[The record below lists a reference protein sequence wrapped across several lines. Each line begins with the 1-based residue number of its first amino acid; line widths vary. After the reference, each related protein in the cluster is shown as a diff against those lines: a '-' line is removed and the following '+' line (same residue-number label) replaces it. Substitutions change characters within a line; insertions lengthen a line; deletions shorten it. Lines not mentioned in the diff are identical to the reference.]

1 MNAAIERLIPAT
13 VSHVNEHGGYMTKTK
28 LLKLLYLFD
37 VEYYR
42 IHRQTFS
49 GFQWKYFHL
58 GPWTKEFEAVL
69 DRLIAQDVLTEV
81 PSSKPDYDTKFL
93 KAIEADHIGRLFPSY
108 RDEAALKTVL
118 DTWGNCTTAEIL
130 DYVYFRTEPMEYGV
144 RNEPLDFTKISAQP
158 TSVYTRLPSGKTPGE
173 IKALRREFQEAI
185 RKVSQ
190 QAKEA
195 AEFTPPNYDA
205 EFFEALEKL
214 DAANR

>member
-1 MNAAIERLIPAT
+1 MNPGIERLIPAT

-58 GPWTKEFEAVL
+58 GPWTKEFETVL
-69 DRLIAQDVLTEV
+69 DKLLAQDVLTEM
-81 PSSKPDYDTKFL
+81 PSSKPEYDTKFL
-93 KAIEADHIGRLFPSY
+93 KAIQADDIGKLFSSH
-108 RDEAALKTVL
+108 RDEAVLKTVL
-118 DTWGNCTTAEIL
+118 ATWGSCTTAEIL
-130 DYVYFRTEPMEYGV
+130 DYVYFRTEPMEYGI

-158 TSVYTRLPSGKTPGE
+158 ASVYTRPPSGKTPGE
-173 IKALRREFQEAI
+173 IRALRRKFQEEI

-190 QAKEA
+190 QVKEA

-205 EFFEALEKL
+205 EFFKALEKL
-214 DAANR
+214 DATNH